1 MFRKTQDDKANK
13 YIREKIRQAR
23 QDAGETQE
31 DLARILEKNR
41 VAISDL
47 ERGRVAVNASDLSL
61 IAANYQKPISYFF
74 PPQLSVFKD
83 ELSPQEEEVVNL
95 IRQMPLT
102 QQNIA
107 IEYLK
112 KQLEIIQKAEE
123 RERLD
128 NFLKR

>member
-23 QDAGETQE
+23 QDADETQE

-83 ELSPQEEEVVNL
+83 ELSPQEEEAVNL

-112 KQLEIIQKAEE
+112 KQLEIIQKAED
-123 RERLD
+123 RQRLD
-128 NFLKR
+128 NLLK